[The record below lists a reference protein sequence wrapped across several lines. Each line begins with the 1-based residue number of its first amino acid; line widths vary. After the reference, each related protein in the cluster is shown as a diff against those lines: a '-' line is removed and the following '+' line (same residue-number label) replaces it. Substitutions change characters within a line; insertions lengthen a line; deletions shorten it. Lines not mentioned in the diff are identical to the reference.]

1 MVFVTAQMKRVVVLN
16 MYIYSF
22 LLYNSV
28 YTHFYLILR
37 KVTIMSN
44 LFDLN
49 IKKVL
54 ENWSIADALREIIAN
69 ALDETVL
76 AKSPEIKI
84 YKDSDKVWH
93 IRDYGRGLQY
103 VHLTQNENKEKL
115 ECNELIGKFG
125 VGLKDALAV
134 FYRKDCKVVIDS
146 KYHHMTIV
154 MEQKAGFN
162 IKTLHVKLDDPI
174 DKSMKGTD
182 FTIYDLSDTDIT
194 NAKSMFLI
202 FNKPTLLE
210 KTRYGEVYNCNVA
223 MGGTVYINGVKVAS
237 EPNFM
242 FDYNITNVN
251 KQIRKALNRE
261 RSNVG
266 RSAYSDT
273 VKNILKSCK
282 SDDVLLP
289 LVNDLQL
296 IMSGANK
303 DETSWVDVA
312 SYAANVLNKSGD
324 FVFMTANQRSHLS
337 NQQVEIFE
345 ESGKKLVIVTDAV
358 FGKISDEVLTFKNIY
373 DVYADSFEYKFVEY
387 NSLSDAEKRIFSLKD
402 LIIKFVGLQY
412 KICTDIVVSETI
424 RVNELGT
431 STYGAYDGSK
441 IIIKRCVLSN
451 PVLFCEVLAHEL
463 CHHQHGYFD
472 NTRDFENDLSSMLGY
487 TMYHC
492 IKDIADEED
501 MMIDK

>member
-1 MVFVTAQMKRVVVLN
+1 
-16 MYIYSF
+16 
-22 LLYNSV
+22 
-28 YTHFYLILR
+28 
-37 KVTIMSN
+37 MSN

-237 EPNFM
+237 
-242 FDYNITNVN
+242 
-251 KQIRKALNRE
+251 
-261 RSNVG
+261 
-266 RSAYSDT
+266 
-273 VKNILKSCK
+273 
-282 SDDVLLP
+282 
-289 LVNDLQL
+289 
-296 IMSGANK
+296 
-303 DETSWVDVA
+303 
-312 SYAANVLNKSGD
+312 
-324 FVFMTANQRSHLS
+324 
-337 NQQVEIFE
+337 
-345 ESGKKLVIVTDAV
+345 
-358 FGKISDEVLTFKNIY
+358 
-373 DVYADSFEYKFVEY
+373 
-387 NSLSDAEKRIFSLKD
+387 
-402 LIIKFVGLQY
+402 
-412 KICTDIVVSETI
+412 
-424 RVNELGT
+424 
-431 STYGAYDGSK
+431 
-441 IIIKRCVLSN
+441 
-451 PVLFCEVLAHEL
+451 
-463 CHHQHGYFD
+463 
-472 NTRDFENDLSSMLGY
+472 
-487 TMYHC
+487 
-492 IKDIADEED
+492 
-501 MMIDK
+501 

>member
-1 MVFVTAQMKRVVVLN
+1 MKRVVVLN

-103 VHLTQNENKEKL
+103 FHLTQNENKEKL

-134 FYRKDCKVVIDS
+134 LYRKDCKVVIDS
-146 KYHHMTIV
+146 KYHHMTIA

-182 FTIYDLSDTDIT
+182 FIIYDLSDTDIT

-266 RSAYSDT
+266 RSAYADT

-289 LVNDLQL
+289 LVNDLQFD
-296 IMSGANK
+296 IVDRTWTDDDGKVIYNDTIK
-303 DETSWVDVA
+303 EFVVEDVA
-312 SYAANVLNKSGD
+312 INFDSTFIGKAVLKDGSIKHDVNIKFDDYIENVYPFTLEL
-324 FVFMTANQRSHLS
+324 TQRSLVARYIKNNGYNVDFDKLS
-337 NQQVEIFE
+337 YDLGIRPKLIESTVSRFNHFYRDEEQQPVN
-345 ESGKKLVIVTDAV
+345 
-358 FGKISDEVLTFKNIY
+358 LT
-373 DVYADSFEYKFVEY
+373 
-387 NSLSDAEKRIFSLKD
+387 
-402 LIIKFVGLQY
+402 
-412 KICTDIVVSETI
+412 
-424 RVNELGT
+424 
-431 STYGAYDGSK
+431 
-441 IIIKRCVLSN
+441 
-451 PVLFCEVLAHEL
+451 
-463 CHHQHGYFD
+463 YFD
-472 NTRDFENDLSSMLGY
+472 KGGKYLGD
-487 TMYHC
+487 TQSEIDSLPSVSD
-492 IKDIADEED
+492 IKSVDNG
-501 MMIDK
+501 IDR

>member
-1 MVFVTAQMKRVVVLN
+1 MVQMKRVGVLD

-22 LLYNSV
+22 LLYNNV

-134 FYRKDCKVVIDS
+134 LYRKDCKVVIDS
-146 KYHHMTIV
+146 KYHHMTIA

-162 IKTLHVKLDDPI
+162 IKTLHVKLDEPI

-251 KQIRKALNRE
+251 KQIRKALLV
-261 RSNVG
+261 SNVDKQTYITDVPEV
-266 RSAYSDT
+266 AKPD
-273 VKNILKSCK
+273 V
-282 SDDVLLP
+282 SDD
-289 LVNDLQL
+289 
-296 IMSGANK
+296 K
-303 DETSWVDVA
+303 C
-312 SYAANVLNKSGD
+312 
-324 FVFMTANQRSHLS
+324 
-337 NQQVEIFE
+337 VE
-345 ESGKKLVIVTDAV
+345 
-358 FGKISDEVLTFKNIY
+358 
-373 DVYADSFEYKFVEY
+373 
-387 NSLSDAEKRIFSLKD
+387 
-402 LIIKFVGLQY
+402 
-412 KICTDIVVSETI
+412 
-424 RVNELGT
+424 
-431 STYGAYDGSK
+431 
-441 IIIKRCVLSN
+441 
-451 PVLFCEVLAHEL
+451 
-463 CHHQHGYFD
+463 
-472 NTRDFENDLSSMLGY
+472 
-487 TMYHC
+487 
-492 IKDIADEED
+492 
-501 MMIDK
+501 